1 MAWSTREL
9 ADLAGTTV
17 NTVRHY
23 HRLGLLA
30 QPDRTANGY
39 KHYGIAHL
47 VRLLRIRRLA
57 TLGVPLGDIA
67 LVAQGGDET
76 PAALQ
81 AVDAQLTE
89 RIAEL
94 QRARA
99 DIAAILREGAPAD
112 SPRGFESVASRLSEA
127 DRSILHIYTRLYDQ
141 EALDD
146 LRRMVEAEP
155 SRSDDEFDA
164 LPADADEA
172 TRERLATELAPSLVQ
187 HLDDYPWLTD
197 PTMHA
202 ARDDTVT
209 QQTFVEAVV
218 ELYNAAQ
225 IDVLSRATRIAHGR
239 RGSET
244 AAGEPALDEGRD
256 QFAEGERAE
265 P

>member
-30 QPDRTANGY
+30 QPDRSANGY
-39 KHYGIAHL
+39 KRYGVSHL

-57 TLGVPLGDIA
+57 SLGVPLSDIA
-67 LVAQGGDET
+67 VVAQGGDET
-76 PAALQ
+76 PTALQ
-81 AVDAQLTE
+81 AVDAQLTQQ
-89 RIAEL
+89 IAEL

-112 SPRGFESVASRLSEA
+112 GPRGFESVASRLSEA

-141 EALDD
+141 EALAD
-146 LRRMVEAEP
+146 LQRMVEAEP
-155 SRSDDEFDA
+155 SRADDEFDA

-172 TRERLATELAPSLVQ
+172 TRDRLAADLAPGLAQ
-187 HLDDYPWLTD
+187 HLEDYPWLTD

-202 ARDDTVT
+202 AHNEGVT

-218 ELYNAAQ
+218 ELYNPAQ
-225 IDVLSRATRIAHGR
+225 IDVLTRATRIAHAR
-239 RGSET
+239 RDGDSSSE
-244 AAGEPALDEGRD
+244 AEDEPTLPDRGDGDVR
-256 QFAEGERAE
+256 
-265 P
+265 